1 VSGTVVRDN
10 PQTNRY
16 EILDAVDRVAGFT
29 EYDLDEAGNTITFVH
44 TEVDPAFE
52 GQGIG
57 SKLASGALDDVRER
71 GLKVVAVCPFIA
83 GYIERNPQYAD
94 LLATTT

>member
-1 VSGTVVRDN
+1 VSGTVVRDS
-10 PQTNRY
+10 PGTNRY

-29 EYDLDEAGNTITFVH
+29 EYDLDEAANTITFVH

-57 SKLASGALDDVRER
+57 SKLAAGALDDVRGR
-71 GLKVVAVCPFIA
+71 GLRVIAVCPFIA
-83 GYIERNPQYAD
+83 GYIERNPEYAD
-94 LLATTT
+94 LLASPA